1 MVDLS
6 VDNKLI
12 HTVFIRAVS
21 LSIWNPVFTKPMLRL
36 VVVVGGWVGG
46 VEKEKELKFVCFQ
59 ELKFVCFQKGHILG
73 AQAFL
78 KSSPF

>member
-1 MVDLS
+1 
-6 VDNKLI
+6 
-12 HTVFIRAVS
+12 
-21 LSIWNPVFTKPMLRL
+21 MLRFM
-36 VVVVGGWVGG
+36 VVVSGWVGG